1 VLAEGFKR
9 SSLDKLEVSR
19 PALGQPPHYL
29 SDPTIVAVASDVP
42 LDTAPL
48 PCLPLAEPA
57 TIARFIIR
65 HCGLPLQ
72 RFEQAARDRN

>member
-1 VLAEGFKR
+1 LIFKR
-9 SSLDKLEVSR
+9 SSLDKLEVFR
-19 PALGQPPHYL
+19 PALGQPPLYL

-48 PCLPLAEPA
+48 PYLPLAEPA

-72 RFEQAARDRN
+72 RIEQAARDRN